1 MKNRMLTVTS
11 KRGHV
16 HGELATLASMDRP
29 AAAAATTASNN
40 PAIVRFEGSAV
51 ARALAYRQ
59 IDCDPTNGFTRC
71 AMIAGPETI
80 NGVNVV
86 LGGIQTAMLDMGL
99 TAAALNAVPHGAR
112 VPTLEI
118 KTSFLDAA
126 PGGAYLCEAWPVRVG
141 RTIGFFEAR
150 LKRAD
155 GIVVATASATVKIVV
170 PEGKT

>member
-1 MKNRMLTVTS
+1 MDHPAGATS
-11 KRGHV
+11 
-16 HGELATLASMDRP
+16 AS
-29 AAAAATTASNN
+29 TN
-40 PAIVRFEGSAV
+40 PAIIRFENSAV

-59 IDCDPTNGFTRC
+59 LDCDPSSGFTRC

-99 TAAALNAVPHGAR
+99 TAAALNAVPPGAR

-126 PGGAYLCEAWPVRVG
+126 PVGEYLCEAWPVRVG
-141 RTIGFFEAR
+141 RTIGFLEAR

-155 GIVVATASATVKIVV
+155 GTVVATASATVKVII
-170 PEGKT
+170 PESKS